1 MIYIDYRPVYNK
13 SQGKGKGER
22 YMSKLRVVLAGYGER
37 GSQLSR
43 EVLVH
48 FLDEVSFVAV
58 CDKFEDRAEAGAAF
72 YREKSGENV
81 AAYTDYATMLVNEK
95 PDAVIIA
102 FSWRDHVPS
111 ACLAMEQG
119 IAVAMEV
126 GGAYA
131 VEQCWEL
138 VRTWERTRTPFMF
151 LENCCYGRLEMAA
164 LEMKKSAFFGKIVHC
179 SGGYC
184 HDLRPGISDGEN
196 RRHYRFDE
204 YASRNGENYP
214 SHEFLPLARMLDLH
228 QGNRPLSI
236 YTAVSCAHG
245 LRDYSAEN
253 YPLEHRANNTTFLQG
268 DIATTVIR
276 FARGET
282 LTLTLDT
289 TLPRAYSRGFTVRGT
304 KAALFEDTA
313 SVFEDGKHNK
323 YDFAWNKQWNNIE
336 EYYPQ
341 FDSEVWSKFQQ
352 DPVGSH
358 GGMDYLEFADFF
370 ACLREGRAM
379 PIDVYDAAVTMALTP
394 LSEMSVALGAPVAIP
409 DFTCG
414 GWIKRHV

>member
-1 MIYIDYRPVYNK
+1 
-13 SQGKGKGER
+13 
-22 YMSKLRVVLAGYGER
+22 MSKLRVALVGYGER

-48 FLDEVSFVAV
+48 FLDEITFVAV
-58 CDKFEDRAEAGAAF
+58 CDKYVDRAEAGAAF
-72 YREKSGENV
+72 YTEKSSKQA
-81 AAYTDYATMLVNEK
+81 AAYTDYTTMLAEVK
-95 PDAVIIA
+95 PDAVILTT
-102 FSWRDHVPS
+102 SWRDHVPC
-111 ACLAMEQG
+111 ACQAMEEG

-138 VRTWERTRTPFMF
+138 VRTWERTRVPFMF
-151 LENCCYGRLEMAA
+151 LENCCYGRVEMAA
-164 LEMKKSAFFGKIVHC
+164 LEMKKSGFFGKIVHC

-184 HDLRPGISDGEN
+184 HDLRWEISNGEN
-196 RRHYRFDE
+196 KRHYRFDE

-228 QGNRPLSI
+228 KGNRPMTL
-236 YTAVSCAHG
+236 YTAVSGAHG
-245 LRDYSAEN
+245 LQEYAAEN
-253 YPLEHRANNTTFLQG
+253 YPPEHRANNTAFLQG

-276 FARGET
+276 FAKGET
-282 LTLTLDT
+282 VTLTLDT

-323 YDFAWNKQWNNIE
+323 YDLEWNKQWNNIE
-336 EYYPQ
+336 GYYER
-341 FDSEVWSKFQQ
+341 FDSEVWKKFQQ

-370 ACLREGRAM
+370 ACLREGKPM
-379 PIDVYDAAVTMALTP
+379 PIDVYDAAMTMALTP
-394 LSEMSVALGAPVAIP
+394 LSEMSVALGAPVAVP

-414 GWIKRHV
+414 HWIKRLV

>member
-1 MIYIDYRPVYNK
+1 M
-13 SQGKGKGER
+13 ER
-22 YMSKLRVVLAGYGER
+22 LRVALVGYGAR
-37 GSQLSR
+37 GKQLSD

-48 FLDEVSFVAV
+48 FLKEATFVAV
-58 CDKFEDRAEAGAAF
+58 CDKYEDRAEEGAAF
-72 YREKSGENV
+72 YREKSGDEV
-81 AAYTDYATMLVNEK
+81 TAYTDYAAMLAQEK
-95 PDAVIIA
+95 PQAVILTL
-102 FSWRDHVPS
+102 SWPNHVPF
-111 ACLAMEQG
+111 ACQAMEAG

-131 VEQCWEL
+131 IEQCWEL
-138 VRTWERTRTPFMF
+138 VRTWERTRAPFMF

-164 LEMKKSAFFGKIVHC
+164 LNMKTSGFLGKVVHC

-184 HDLRPGISDGEN
+184 HDLREEITNGVEK
-196 RRHYRFDE
+196 RHYRFDE
-204 YASRNGENYP
+204 YAARNGENYP
-214 SHEFLPLARMLDLH
+214 SHEFLPLARMLDLNE
-228 QGNRPLSI
+228 GNRPLTL
-236 YTAVSCAHG
+236 YTMMSGAHG
-245 LRDYSAEN
+245 LREYASANYSE
-253 YPLEHRANNTTFLQG
+253 EHIANHTVFAQG
-268 DIATTVIR
+268 DIATTIIR
-276 FARGET
+276 FAGGET
-282 LTLTLDT
+282 MTLTLDT

-304 KAALFEDTA
+304 KAAVFEDTA

-379 PIDVYDAAVTMALTP
+379 PIDVYDAAITMALTP

>member
-1 MIYIDYRPVYNK
+1 MKKI
-13 SQGKGKGER
+13 
-22 YMSKLRVVLAGYGER
+22 RVALAGYGER

-48 FLDEVSFVAV
+48 FLDDVHFVAV
-58 CDKFEDRAEAGAAF
+58 CDKFEDRAEAGAEF
-72 YREKSGENV
+72 YREKSGEGV
-81 AAYTDYATMLVNEK
+81 SAYTDYATMLEVEK

-102 FSWRDHVPS
+102 FSWRDHVPC

-119 IAVAMEV
+119 VAVAMEV

-164 LEMKKSAFFGKIVHC
+164 LEMKKSGFLGSIMHC

-184 HDLRPGISDGEN
+184 HDLRWEISNGKQ

-204 YASRNGENYP
+204 YTARNGENYP

-228 QGNRPLSI
+228 KGNRPLTL
-236 YTAVSCAHG
+236 YTAVSGASG
-245 LRDYSAEN
+245 LQEYSRAN
-253 YPLEHRANNTTFLQG
+253 YPSEHIANHTTFAQG

-276 FARGET
+276 FAGGET

-304 KAALFEDTA
+304 KAAVFEDTA
-313 SVFEDGKHNK
+313 SVFEDGKHNE
-323 YDFAWNKQWNNIE
+323 YDFTWNKQWNNIE
-336 EYYPQ
+336 EYYKR
-341 FDSEVWSKFQQ
+341 FDSEVWKKFQQ

-370 ACLREGRAM
+370 TCLREGKPM
-379 PIDVYDAAVTMALTP
+379 PIDVYDAAVTMAITP
-394 LSEMSVALGAPVAIP
+394 LSEMSVALGSPVAIP

-414 GWIKRHV
+414 GWIKRCV